1 MAIPPLPGRPCPR
14 PLLVPLAAAAL
25 ALAPLAAAAGPLLCT
40 TTLEAPAAP
49 GLGPVEVSRCGPVL
63 TPAELIERRAHTW
76 RAAYAAGVDP
86 LRQLT
91 DLLGIAS
98 GGPDGRRLMGLG
110 FPEQTIL
117 WDGSAIEAT
126 TARLLDAQG
135 DPLPWRSGDVPSG
148 FNSSL
153 W

>member
-1 MAIPPLPGRPCPR
+1 MPHPEPTVSIDQAVRDLFPGVTVGIIIARGIDN
-14 PLLVPLAAAAL
+14 AAACPACAETLQAAIAETAASLGEDADFAAL
-25 ALAPLAAAAGPLLCT
+25 PEIAP
-40 TTLEAPAAP
+40 
-49 GLGPVEVSRCGPVL
+49 
-63 TPAELIERRAHTW
+63 W

-126 TARLLDAQG
+126 AARLLDAQG